1 MAKKYEKI
9 KEYLLENIQNGTY
22 IPDRPIPPER
32 ELAAMLGVNRMT
44 IRRAVEELMYD
55 GYFIRRKGSGTYLTK
70 EKVRKDELIRREDGS
85 CGYWRLRR
93 ARYLRMIPYAYE
105 DIYMR
110 EDAFPQVDESF
121 YTLGLHEM
129 AQQKGGEPHPMRQQQ
144 VEALLCLKTT
154 ADILNVKE
162 GSPILQIKTWF
173 YREKDDDLM
182 LYSRSYHPG
191 DSYSFRTR
199 KVSIKLKRKDDP
211 AGLRCTCRRPAVF
224 CAFLPAVLMPDF
236 ALAYSAAV

>member
-55 GYFIRRKGSGTYLTK
+55 GYFIRKKGSGTYLTK
-70 EKVRKDELIRREDGS
+70 EKVRKDELIRREDGTEEDSIRLLDCRYCREGSYGFRMLGLAEDGS

-93 ARYLRMIPYAYE
+93 ARYLHMIPYAYE

-110 EDAFPQVDESF
+110 EDVFPQVDESF
-121 YTLGLHEM
+121 YTLGLHELV
-129 AQQKGGEPHPMRQQQ
+129 QQKGGEPHPMRQQQ

-173 YREKDDDLM
+173 YREKDDGLM

-199 KVSIKLKRKDDP
+199 KVSIK
-211 AGLRCTCRRPAVF
+211 
-224 CAFLPAVLMPDF
+224 
-236 ALAYSAAV
+236 